1 MPEPTLAG
9 ETPRV
14 KRDRWTRDGKL
25 PGIYFCVKADSSKSW
40 GYYADGRIQSVPS
53 RQDAIDSKAK
63 AGLRKSAG
71 LPAPD
76 TRVLIRDLAEEVRE
90 TKSRKL
96 RGSSFKAF
104 EYALDKII
112 LPEVGHLKPGACGP
126 DCIAQLI
133 RDLQDRGLGPA
144 SIRRY
149 LTPLAA
155 IYKLA
160 IRRGIVPSSP
170 LTLLGDDE
178 RALGGGVSDHHEWTT
193 KEISDLI
200 GSAEYLG
207 RQPESRYD
215 YAPLIRV
222 LVTLGL
228 RVSEALAL
236 RKCDVDLLGGVLHI
250 RHTWPRDGKSAADLT
265 EPKTKAGKREVPLSP
280 GIVNL
285 FLSLIPVDAD
295 EGDFVFSTTKTR
307 PISYWNFEAR
317 GFKPAL
323 ELAEL
328 SGKGITIHTLRSAA
342 ISLYA
347 ARGLTLVEV
356 AEVMGQADPLVTWK
370 HYARLFDRSEVAS
383 RIRDAQASLDGERM
397 ES

>member
-1 MPEPTLAG
+1 MAPEGTLPSK
-9 ETPRV
+9 TPRD
-14 KRDRWTRDGKL
+14 KWTRDGKL
-25 PGIYFCVKADSSKSW
+25 PGIYFRVRANGSKSW
-40 GYYADGRIQSVPS
+40 GYYADGRIQSAPS

-90 TKSRKL
+90 IKSRKL

-126 DCIAQLI
+126 DRIAQLI
-133 RDLQDRGLGPA
+133 RDLQDRGLKPA

-170 LTLLGDDE
+170 LTLLADDE
-178 RALGGGVSDHHEWTT
+178 RATGGGVSEHYEWTT
-193 KEISDLI
+193 KEVSDLI
-200 GSAEYLG
+200 GSAEYFG
-207 RQPESRYD
+207 RQPDSRYD

-228 RVSEALAL
+228 RVSEALAI
-236 RKCDVDLLGGVLHI
+236 RKCDVDLLGATLYV
-250 RHTWPRDGKSAADLT
+250 RHTWPRDGKDGSDLT

-280 GIVNL
+280 GMVNL
-285 FLSLIPVDAD
+285 FVKLIPVDAD
-295 EGDFVFSTTKTR
+295 EEDFVFSTTRTR

-328 SGKGITIHTLRSAA
+328 TGKGITIHTLRSAA

-370 HYARLFDRSEVAS
+370 HYARLFDRSEVAV
-383 RIRDAQASLDGERM
+383 RIRDAQASLDD
-397 ES
+397 